1 MLHIIVGPT
10 LELRKEKRAALV
22 SIEKE
27 AVIFVD
33 DTDTSF
39 EELVRFAF
47 PSLFAVGIPIVHG
60 KFLLEKKEQEIRQ
73 ETIQT
78 LVASPTVFVL
88 EESGISA
95 PQKKLFEKHGARVYE
110 YQYEKKQKEEAT
122 IFAITA
128 ALTMTSKKDRW
139 LLFQKCIAEHAPEAL
154 VGILFWKL
162 RQLLD
167 RPSKQTVHYQQL
179 YTRLMHAQQRAWQR
193 GVPLALLIEKVL
205 LEY

>member
-1 MLHIIVGPT
+1 M
-10 LELRKEKRAALV
+10 
-22 SIEKE
+22 
-27 AVIFVD
+27 
-33 DTDTSF
+33 
-39 EELVRFAF
+39 
-47 PSLFAVGIPIVHG
+47 
-60 KFLLEKKEQEIRQ
+60 
-73 ETIQT
+73 
-78 LVASPTVFVL
+78 ASPTVFVL